1 MASGGCRSMH
11 PLRSLDHA
19 LLSVTPAPRGQVVD
33 ARSARATCTTLQLL
47 PRTLVRKVNGMRNR
61 HWTELA
67 RYDEIADIII
77 AQLHVYIR
85 EGTGI
90 KALRIVAKIRR
101 RTRGVA
107 VSR

>member
-1 MASGGCRSMH
+1 
-11 PLRSLDHA
+11 
-19 LLSVTPAPRGQVVD
+19 
-33 ARSARATCTTLQLL
+33 
-47 PRTLVRKVNGMRNR
+47 MRNR

-85 EGTGI
+85 EGTGT